1 LPSTR
6 STGPEIGFC
15 APIQYPVRMHAD
27 DNLRRH
33 YLDAMGIPVW
43 ERRALSVAPIADATV
58 RKTAAPTAAVMPR
71 PAETSP
77 DWAAL
82 EEAVRSCTKCA
93 LHSTRTQT
101 VFGVGNRKAQWMF
114 VGEAPG
120 ADEDRQ
126 GEPFV
131 GAAGKLL
138 NAMLAALGLKREEVF
153 IANVLKCLRYNAQV
167 QLADGSWERIGRLV
181 RSRYEGMVMSVDS
194 EGRLVPRRV
203 TGWHESPLGGRR
215 VYRLTYRSAK
225 KAGNGRVSIQLTGDH
240 EVLTERGYVPV
251 ESLTQGDRIAT
262 GQGIS
267 VLARDVVIGTLLGD
281 GTIDADSSHL
291 SFSHSHRQRD
301 YALFKAA
308 LLKELEPQYDEFAVA
323 ARSGEEKQHMTVQV
337 RTVAHRALRIHRRDF
352 YSPKKRVPAWIA
364 ATLNERMLAFWF
376 MDDGYTRIRPGRQPL
391 SEIATCCFTEADLH
405 ILAESL
411 LRLGIRATIRRLR
424 LHFDT
429 ASTKALSERIAP
441 YVPPSMRYKLH
452 PEVAARIPFD
462 PEQFQAGSVAVLYDE
477 VEIEDITDQ
486 PRTDATFFCIDVEET
501 HNFVTAGGVVHN
513 CRPPNN
519 RDPQADEVEQCEP
532 YLIRQIEL
540 IQPKLIVA
548 LGRHA
553 AHSLL
558 KTDLALARLR
568 GQPLSYQNIPLVV
581 TYHPAYLLRTPSDK
595 RKAWEDLRRAR
606 SIIAETAT
614 P

>member
-1 LPSTR
+1 
-6 STGPEIGFC
+6 
-15 APIQYPVRMHAD
+15 MHTD
-27 DNLRRH
+27 DNLRRQ

-43 ERRALSVAPIADATV
+43 ERRALSVVPIADTAV
-58 RKTAAPTAAVMPR
+58 RITTAPTAAVMPR

-77 DWAAL
+77 DWATL

-153 IANVLKCLRYNAQV
+153 IANVLKC
-167 QLADGSWERIGRLV
+167 
-181 RSRYEGMVMSVDS
+181 
-194 EGRLVPRRV
+194 
-203 TGWHESPLGGRR
+203 
-215 VYRLTYRSAK
+215 
-225 KAGNGRVSIQLTGDH
+225 
-240 EVLTERGYVPV
+240 
-251 ESLTQGDRIAT
+251 
-262 GQGIS
+262 
-267 VLARDVVIGTLLGD
+267 
-281 GTIDADSSHL
+281 
-291 SFSHSHRQRD
+291 
-301 YALFKAA
+301 
-308 LLKELEPQYDEFAVA
+308 
-323 ARSGEEKQHMTVQV
+323 
-337 RTVAHRALRIHRRDF
+337 
-352 YSPKKRVPAWIA
+352 
-364 ATLNERMLAFWF
+364 
-376 MDDGYTRIRPGRQPL
+376 
-391 SEIATCCFTEADLH
+391 
-405 ILAESL
+405 
-411 LRLGIRATIRRLR
+411 
-424 LHFDT
+424 
-429 ASTKALSERIAP
+429 
-441 YVPPSMRYKLH
+441 
-452 PEVAARIPFD
+452 
-462 PEQFQAGSVAVLYDE
+462 
-477 VEIEDITDQ
+477 
-486 PRTDATFFCIDVEET
+486 
-501 HNFVTAGGVVHN
+501 
-513 CRPPNN
+513 RPPNN
-519 RDPQADEVEQCEP
+519 RDPQAGEVEQCEP

-606 SIIAETAT
+606 RIIAETAT